1 MPSSAPLPT
10 FSSNASCK
18 LNSYKCLIFQVFQS
32 FLNSLMHFGY
42 IFTCFWLTTSI
53 HIPNS
58 FPPKGTTHGPAMT
71 KQSTEPRAEDYDLN
85 DGENSNTLLK
95 MVTHKDGILSCIS
108 KGRWLSSRL
117 CDLIFQICH
126 EVPLKHTTDAHK
138 ASAIAKLYSF
148 N

>member
-1 MPSSAPLPT
+1 
-10 FSSNASCK
+10 
-18 LNSYKCLIFQVFQS
+18 
-32 FLNSLMHFGY
+32 
-42 IFTCFWLTTSI
+42 
-53 HIPNS
+53 
-58 FPPKGTTHGPAMT
+58 MT

-117 CDLIFQICH
+117 SDLIFQICH